1 MEPAVCNPRVNVQNH
16 DGNDMLSDDEK
27 QAVGDIK
34 GICLKT
40 VELATKLHREIYA
53 LEEKAEPAHNLLYDE
68 RKKVLDGLRQKHKGD
83 PLAKNMG
90 NFWLHVLKAAVQQC
104 PEFARTNPIG
114 DTEAEVLC
122 HISDIRSKLYTEPEL
137 KFDII
142 FYFEPNAYIKNDY
155 LRKVYYIKCKADP
168 KEPQAYDG
176 AEIYRTEGT
185 MIHWTSPALNAK
197 YRKTFLKFFMP
208 PTLPY
213 SSDDPNYKE
222 INEILENDFRFGFY
236 LKENVIPKAVYFF
249 TGEIKESMGSS
260 SSTDDENDDDD
271 DGGNDNEDES
281 GSAGSNSLDRSWSD
295 DEKNNDDEEEPED
308 VHVYGE
314 LLDSEDWS
322 FESGDSMDSGH

>member
-1 MEPAVCNPRVNVQNH
+1 MCNPRVNVQGH

-27 QAVGDIK
+27 QAIDDIK

-40 VELATKLHREIYA
+40 VELGTKLHREIYA
-53 LEEKAEPAHNLLYDE
+53 LEEKAEPEHNVLYDE
-68 RKKVLDGLRQKHKGD
+68 RKKIIDGLRQKHQGD

-90 NFWLHVLKAAVQQC
+90 NFWLHVLKAAIQQC
-104 PEFARTNPIG
+104 PEFASTNEI
-114 DTEAEVLC
+114 DDAEAEILC
-122 HISDIRSKLYTEPEL
+122 HISDIRSKLYTDPEL
-137 KFDII
+137 KFDIT
-142 FYFEPNAYIKNDY
+142 FYFEPNAYLRNDY

-185 MIHWTSPALNAK
+185 MIHFTSPALNAK
-197 YRKTFLKFFMP
+197 YRKTFFFKFFMP

-213 SSDDPNYKE
+213 SNEPNYKE
-222 INEILENDFRFGFY
+222 INEILKKDFRFGFY
-236 LKENVIPKAVYFF
+236 LKENVIPKAVYYF

-260 SSTDDENDDDD
+260 SSTDDEDYDD
-271 DGGNDNEDES
+271 DGDNNNNEDES
-281 GSAGSNSLDRSWSD
+281 GSAGSDSLDPNASE
-295 DEKNNDDEEEPED
+295 DEKDDDDEEEPED

-322 FESGDSMDSGH
+322 FDSGDSMDSGN